1 MPVKPIPQ
9 GFHSV
14 TAHLVVD
21 DGNGAIDFYKQTF
34 GAKEVARLALP
45 DGKIA
50 HAELK
55 IGDSLI
61 MVTDEFP
68 DWGNHSPK
76 SLGGTPVH
84 MHLYVEDVDSLAE
97 RAVAAGA
104 EVLIPIAD
112 QFYGDRAGRLRDPYG
127 HVWIVATHKED
138 MTEEEVQR
146 RFKDFMASTG

>member
-1 MPVKPIPQ
+1 MTVNPIPE

-14 TAHLVVD
+14 TPHLVVD
-21 DGNGAIDFYKQTF
+21 GGAAAIDFYKATF
-34 GAKEVARLALP
+34 GAKEVSRLALP
-45 DGKIA
+45 DGRIA

-76 SLGGTPVH
+76 SLKGSPVH
-84 MHLYVEDVDSLAE
+84 LHLYVEDVDSLAQ
-97 RAVAAGA
+97 RAVAGGA